1 MIMCQG
7 QIPPT
12 VVLPNFTPRFGGG
25 FFIRQKDR
33 IPNTLLHD
41 PSRLL
46 AC

>member
-25 FFIRQKDR
+25 FF
-33 IPNTLLHD
+33 NLATLLGV
-41 PSRLL
+41 PTNLYAL
-46 AC
+46 MG